1 MQRVNSTFEIEQD
14 IEKLENI
21 YEKFFIRW
29 QETFTEKKAIDNK
42 LDEIDTYIEN
52 D

>member
-29 QETFTEKKAIDNK
+29 QEAFIEKKASNEQRNVK
-42 LDEIDTYIEN
+42 L
-52 D
+52 